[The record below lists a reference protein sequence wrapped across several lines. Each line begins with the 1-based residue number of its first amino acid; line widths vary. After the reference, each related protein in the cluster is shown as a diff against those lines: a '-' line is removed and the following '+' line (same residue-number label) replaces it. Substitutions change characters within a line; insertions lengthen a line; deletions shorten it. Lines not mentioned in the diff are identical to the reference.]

1 MEREKEEAY
10 TMIKNVK
17 WIFRVLR
24 EMVEALESFEEM
36 YKVRGGIFLLH
47 IEILPCD
54 YSSMFR
60 LLLS

>member
-1 MEREKEEAY
+1 
-10 TMIKNVK
+10 MIKNVK

-54 YSSMFR
+54 YSSIFR